1 MLNHFINQYVNTFKL
16 LDECYQEMDE
26 NCCKPRYTRYV
37 AGQRERGFIQSTLY
51 IVRVYV
57 KRRLAIQER

>member
-1 MLNHFINQYVNTFKL
+1 MKIAANRDLRGMS
-16 LDECYQEMDE
+16 LDSE
-26 NCCKPRYTRYV
+26 K
-37 AGQRERGFIQSTLY
+37 RGFIQSTLY

>member
-1 MLNHFINQYVNTFKL
+1 MKIVANHDL
-16 LDECYQEMDE
+16 CGMSLDSESGASY
-26 NCCKPRYTRYV
+26 NRHY
-37 AGQRERGFIQSTLY
+37 I

>member
-1 MLNHFINQYVNTFKL
+1 MKIAANRDLRGMS
-16 LDECYQEMDE
+16 LDSEQ
-26 NCCKPRYTRYV
+26 
-37 AGQRERGFIQSTLY
+37 GFIQSTLY

>member
-1 MLNHFINQYVNTFKL
+1 MKIAANRDLRGMS
-16 LDECYQEMDE
+16 LDSESG
-26 NCCKPRYTRYV
+26 
-37 AGQRERGFIQSTLY
+37 ASIQSTLY

>member
-1 MLNHFINQYVNTFKL
+1 MKIVANHDICGMS
-16 LDECYQEMDE
+16 LDSESGASY
-26 NCCKPRYTRYV
+26 NRH
-37 AGQRERGFIQSTLY
+37 Y

>member
-1 MLNHFINQYVNTFKL
+1 MKIAANR
-16 LDECYQEMDE
+16 E
-26 NCCKPRYTRYV
+26 YV

>member
-1 MLNHFINQYVNTFKL
+1 MKIAANRDLRGMS
-16 LDECYQEMDE
+16 LDSESGASY
-26 NCCKPRYTRYV
+26 NRHY
-37 AGQRERGFIQSTLY
+37 IY

>member
-1 MLNHFINQYVNTFKL
+1 MKIAANRDLRGMS
-16 LDECYQEMDE
+16 LDSESGASY
-26 NCCKPRYTRYV
+26 NRHY
-37 AGQRERGFIQSTLY
+37 ILY